1 MPDTDK
7 REEIRRVAS
16 QCFAHFGFSKTT
28 MDDIGRQV
36 GLNKASLYY
45 YYKNKE
51 AIFCEII
58 EAEGEAFLADLKEKI
73 HPLDGWDQKIQAYL
87 LERQRYFQQ
96 TTNLHKLSVKTADQL
111 QFQPMFRE
119 LADRFAKG
127 EVSLINKILDQ
138 ALEAGQIRESD
149 TERTARVILSVA
161 NSLKNEHMGIRKTD
175 LTMDD
180 AVFKSI
186 EEDTRF
192 AVGLILDGLSCQ
204 TLG

>member
-1 MPDTDK
+1 MPDSDK
-7 REEIRRVAS
+7 RKEIRKAAS
-16 QCFAHFGFSKTT
+16 QSFAHYGFSKTT

-58 EAEGEAFLADLKEKI
+58 ETEGAAFLAGLKEKTDKI
-73 HPLDGWDQKIQAYL
+73 PSWNEKIQAYL

-96 TTNLHKLSVKTADQL
+96 TVNLHKLSVKSAEQL

-119 LADRFAKG
+119 LAGRFAAQ
-127 EVSLINKILDQ
+127 EADLIRDILDL
-138 ALEAGQIRESD
+138 AFEKGQIRKTD
-149 TERTARVILSVA
+149 TARTARIILSVA
-161 NSLKNEHMGIRKTD
+161 NSLKQEHMGIQQGSLILEKTD
-175 LTMDD
+175 
-180 AVFKSI
+180 FKTI

-192 AVGLILDGLSCQ
+192 AVELILDGL
-204 TLG
+204 TLQ

>member
-1 MPDTDK
+1 MPDSDK

-16 QCFAHFGFSKTT
+16 QSFAHFGFSKTT

-58 EAEGEAFLADLKEKI
+58 EAEGEAFLAGLKEKI
-73 HPLDGWDQKIQAYL
+73 RTRDGWDQKIQAYL

-96 TTNLHKLSVKTADQL
+96 AANLHKLSVKTADQL

-119 LADRFAKG
+119 LADRFAQR
-127 EVSLINKILDQ
+127 EVSLIRDILNQ
-138 ALEAGQIRESD
+138 ALDLGQIRETD
-149 TERTARVILSVA
+149 TLKTARVILSVA

-175 LTMDD
+175 LAMDD
-180 AVFKSI
+180 DVFKSI

-204 TLG
+204 S